1 MECMI
6 EATATRPFC
15 RRRRQQAQGATRLKK
30 RDMLM
35 PKAFLTLAAVI
46 AGVFTALI
54 CVVAV
59 ELICG
64 TLYPPPPG
72 FTGTHEEM
80 CEYVASHPDWVLAIA
95 AVLWGM
101 TAFASTWVAFKVGGH
116 PAALVIEAL
125 LTAALVFNL
134 SMVPYVVWFKLAA
147 LLAVGLGIFPFA
159 WDSMKKAPPADSLP
173 ADGA

>member
-1 MECMI
+1 
-6 EATATRPFC
+6 
-15 RRRRQQAQGATRLKK
+15 
-30 RDMLM
+30 M
-35 PKAFLTLAAVI
+35 PKVFRTLAGVI
-46 AGVFTALI
+46 AGVFTAMIL
-54 CVVAV
+54 VVAV

-72 FTGTHEEM
+72 FKGTHEEL
-80 CEYVASHPDWVLAIA
+80 CEYAAGYPDWVLAIA
-95 AVLWGM
+95 AILWGT
-101 TAFASTWVAFKVGGH
+101 TAFASTWMAHKVGGH

-125 LTAALVFNL
+125 LTASLVFNL
-134 SMVPYVVWFKLAA
+134 SMVPYVLWFKFAA